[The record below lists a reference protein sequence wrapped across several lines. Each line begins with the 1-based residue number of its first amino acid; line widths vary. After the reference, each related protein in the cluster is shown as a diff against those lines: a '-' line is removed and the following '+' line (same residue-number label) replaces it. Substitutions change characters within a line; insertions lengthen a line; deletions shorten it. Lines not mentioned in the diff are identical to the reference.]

1 MSSFIVIIPAR
12 YESTRLP
19 GKPLLEIGGL
29 PLIQHVF
36 EAASASQAEQ
46 VLIATDDQRI
56 FDCASTFTESVIMTS
71 NKHLSGTDR
80 LAEVVEKVALPDD
93 TVVVNVQ
100 GDELGLPPAL
110 IDQVALAL
118 IRNTDKQM
126 ATLCERIMDE
136 QEFLNPNVVKVVF
149 DKVNTAL
156 YFSRSS
162 IPWQK
167 QFNAS
172 TVSYKH
178 IGIYAYRTGFLKEYA
193 AMPPCVLEQSE
204 CLEQLRAIYN
214 GNKIHVEEATEST
227 GIEINT
233 EADLEKARKLFN

>member
-36 EAASASQAEQ
+36 EAASTSQAEQ

-56 FDCASTFTESVIMTS
+56 FDCASTFTNNVIMTS
-71 NKHLSGTDR
+71 NRHLSGTDR
-80 LAEVVEKVALPDD
+80 LAEVVKKVAMPDD

-100 GDELGLPPAL
+100 GDELGLPSAL

-118 IRNTDKQM
+118 IRNTNKQM
-126 ATLCERIMDE
+126 ATLCERIVDE
-136 QEFLNPNVVKVVF
+136 EEFLNPNVVKVVF
-149 DKVNTAL
+149 DKENTAL

-167 QFNAS
+167 QFNDS
-172 TVSYKH
+172 TISYKH

-193 AMPPCVLEQSE
+193 AMPPCALEQSE

-233 EADLEKARKLFN
+233 EADLEKARKLFS